1 MDVIEIK
8 SDLHRLIDKVNDIS
22 ILSTI
27 KALLNKQ
34 VVADDFWDELPE
46 NVQESIEKGL
56 KQSKDGNT
64 IDHDVVMKE
73 FKEKYGLRI

>member
-8 SDLHRLIDKVNDIS
+8 SDLHRLIDRVNDIS